1 MNRNKNRHILLLIIP
16 IWTPTI
22 ESIFISIKSQ
32 CHNHVKSY
40 EMQCIIFCCVVAV
53 RFAIESIFND
63 SHFACVRAVCN
74 TVHCAIVE
82 ISFFFLLKCQKRFS
96 LCSAKQ
102 NFSLQSGMYA
112 KCAMCAQV
120 KNRKKKRTGKCM
132 PKFLHLCLS
141 FYDSFQ
147 YACNQQ
153 CLWRGQT
160 HKSKHKWNWLKSS
173 RDVLNSIYIEYMNKI
188 DKRARK
194 SHVLLVKTIC
204 IWFR

>member
-1 MNRNKNRHILLLIIP
+1 MSQPRKVVWNAMYHILLCCCCEICNWIYFQWL
-16 IWTPTI
+16 
-22 ESIFISIKSQ
+22 SFCMCACRLQ
-32 CHNHVKSY
+32 YGALCHCWN
-40 EMQCIIFCCVVAV
+40 F
-53 RFAIESIFND
+53 
-63 SHFACVRAVCN
+63 
-74 TVHCAIVE
+74 
-82 ISFFFLLKCQKRFS
+82 FFFLLKCQKRFS